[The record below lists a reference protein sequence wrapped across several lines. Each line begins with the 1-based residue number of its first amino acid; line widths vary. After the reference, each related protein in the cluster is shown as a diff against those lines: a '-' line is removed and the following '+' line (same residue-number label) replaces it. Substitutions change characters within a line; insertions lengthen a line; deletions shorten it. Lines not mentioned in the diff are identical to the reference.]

1 MLFNARIKRL
11 SKQIAGFDV
20 DSLTELEEEDAE
32 EASRIL
38 SSFVKAVLP
47 TCPREV
53 IEELTTLEKLS
64 IAETYTGS
72 VAGKQLLMAN
82 SSSAQDDGLPVPIQP
97 VKTQPNPNRRMK
109 RAIAANGR

>member
-38 SSFVKAVLP
+38 SNFVKAVLP
-47 TCPREV
+47 GCPRDV

-82 SSSAQDDGLPVPIQP
+82 SSPASGEVPTQIQLAKPVN
-97 VKTQPNPNRRMK
+97 TNRRMK
-109 RAIAANGR
+109 RAVQAANGR